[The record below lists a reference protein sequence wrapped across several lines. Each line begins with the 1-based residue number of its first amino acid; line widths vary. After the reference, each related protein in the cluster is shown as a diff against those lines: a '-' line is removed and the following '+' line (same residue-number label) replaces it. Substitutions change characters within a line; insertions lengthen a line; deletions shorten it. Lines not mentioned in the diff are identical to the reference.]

1 MKFIVLFSLFLSFL
15 ASAQDTLDVR
25 FLGTQRTAST
35 PFSLPI
41 SINSKGEISL
51 FGDKS
56 MGQLSFRPIVQSGF
70 NYVNIEYS
78 KPVILNRFNF
88 YPIQKDLGWVEVKR
102 VRVEAGLGLSSIIKS
117 AATVGFMPYKG
128 AMRTLIRHK
137 TSKLEKSLPFQMP
150 KKLQDLAIWN
160 ENDIGTFQTYG
171 GIFFYA
177 GFSSGII
184 DFASGQFG
192 IQNQFI
198 IEMRKLNE
206 KEVVL
211 KITEEKLKTR
221 HLVVGPF
228 TTQGTVGNFEGKR
241 LSAEFSFDL
250 DIPEHHELFSQALQG
265 NLADL
270 QSRMP
275 SKSQK
280 LSWTGRDRSIYFGIP
295 VVAGKIID
303 AGHYD
308 MNENG
313 VETELDFRGS
323 KNKGFLTPH
332 RAYQDFAYLTD
343 EGMVIIWSSEMNK
356 TNEKVFNR
364 RFLSKGRII
373 GIKGFDRDL
382 PSDTKF
388 GSVVSQIGIHITRK
402 ELQAVNSVNMDD
414 VEFNLRDKCIRENLS
429 CRKTGNLKNIMAK
442 LKALK
447 DMNWK
452 DMRRKLGLLLIKEPA
467 VIYAVVKTMKYEK
480 EVYFKF
486 LSEKYQSLE
495 GSSPIE
501 I

>member
-1 MKFIVLFSLFLSFL
+1 MSFL
-15 ASAQDTLDVR
+15 ASAQETLDVR
-25 FLGTQRTAST
+25 FLVTQRTASS
-35 PFSLPI
+35 PFALPI

-51 FGDKS
+51 FGDN
-56 MGQLSFRPIVQSGF
+56 GTNQLSFQPTVQAGL
-70 NYVNIEYS
+70 NYAYIEYS
-78 KPVILNRFNF
+78 KPIVLNRFNF
-88 YPIQKDLGWVEVKR
+88 YPIHKDLGWIEVKR
-102 VRVEAGLGLSSIIKS
+102 VRVEAGLGLSSIVKS
-117 AATVGFMPYKG
+117 AATIGFMPYKG
-128 AMRTLIRHK
+128 AMRTIIRHK
-137 TSKLEKSLPFQMP
+137 TSQEEKSLPFQMP
-150 KKLQDLAIWN
+150 KTLKELEIWN
-160 ENDIGTFQTYG
+160 ENDVGTFQTYG
-171 GIFFYA
+171 GMFFYA
-177 GFSSGII
+177 GFSSGIVDI
-184 DFASGQFG
+184 ATGQVG
-192 IQNQFI
+192 VQNQFI
-198 IEMRKLNE
+198 IEMRKTNE

-211 KITEEKLKTR
+211 KIAEENLKMR
-221 HLVVGPF
+221 QLVVGPF
-228 TTQGTVGNFEGKR
+228 AAKGTFANFDGRR
-241 LSAEFSFDL
+241 LSAEFVFDL
-250 DIPEHHELFSQALQG
+250 ENPEHHELFSEAIKG
-265 NLADL
+265 NIADL
-270 QSRMP
+270 QTRMP

-280 LSWTGRDRSIYFGIP
+280 LSWTGHDRHFYFGIP
-295 VVAGKIID
+295 VVAGKVID

-332 RAYQDFAYLTD
+332 RAYQDFAYQTD

-382 PSDTKF
+382 PNDTKF

-402 ELQAVNSVNMDD
+402 ELEAVNAVDMED
-414 VEFNLRDKCIRENLS
+414 VQFHLRDKCIREKLS
-429 CRKTGNLKNIMAK
+429 CRKQKNLTKIMNK
-442 LKALK
+442 LREFKK
-447 DMNWK
+447 MTWK
-452 DMRRKLGLLLIKEPA
+452 EMRGKLGLLLIKEPA